1 MMNKLP
7 VGFSRRDNGTLQ
19 YRFSIEGRRYI
30 VHGSMVKECR
40 DKEALKRLELEAQN
54 VTKVRITAQDEQDAK
69 KAAEALAAAGWK
81 HHSIKRIV
89 PADQLNKKQPDYIAY
104 CIMLWN

>member
-19 YRFSIEGRRYI
+19 YRFSIEGRRYT
-30 VHGSMVKECR
+30 VHGSTIKECR

-54 VTKVRITAQDEQDAK
+54 VTKVRITAKDEQDAK
-69 KAAEALAAAGWK
+69 KAVEALAAAWK
-81 HHSIKRIV
+81 HHSIKQII
-89 PADQLNKKQPDYIAY
+89 PADQLNKKQPDYVAY
-104 CIMLWN
+104 CVKLWN